1 MPLKSFNEVVLLYA
15 LRERPDFAD
24 TCRRFLEECANR
36 DAAEIGLAR
45 ELDKGL
51 EVIFRDPCALMRSPT
66 INGRGC
72 CSSATAVI
80 AEATDWLVSGCACR
94 SAGVVLA
101 SASRSA
107 VMCAGVEPQQ
117 PPTTL
122 TPKSRTNAA
131 SSLASS
137 SGVSG

>member
-51 EVIFRDPCALMRSPT
+51 EVIFRDPCAFGGAEERLIKDLLTQVSMRTNWRRVASYLLDRFAPT
-66 INGRGC
+66 
-72 CSSATAVI
+72 
-80 AEATDWLVSGCACR
+80 AELKTTLW
-94 SAGVVLA
+94 AGVLA
-101 SASRSA
+101 PSA
-107 VMCAGVEPQQ
+107 
-117 PPTTL
+117 
-122 TPKSRTNAA
+122 N
-131 SSLASS
+131 
-137 SGVSG
+137 